1 MMSKRY
7 LAFNDIKVV
16 NINKW
21 SIKCSLISIIVSV
34 VLYIIPYLMYKMGI
48 ISDGTFTLFILVIV
62 VFSSLGIIVFCN
74 FQNGLFITNNVI
86 N

>member
-1 MMSKRY
+1 MSKRY

-34 VLYIIPYLMYKMGI
+34 LLYIIPYLMYKMGI
-48 ISDGTFTLFILVIV
+48 INDGTFCLFILVIV
-62 VFSSLGIIVFCN
+62 VFSCVGIIMYCN
-74 FQNGLFITNNVI
+74 FQNGLFITNNAI

>member
-1 MMSKRY
+1 MISKRY
-7 LAFNDIKVV
+7 SEFSDIKVV

-34 VLYIIPYLMYKMGI
+34 LLYIIPYLMYKMGI
-48 ISDGTFTLFILVIV
+48 ISDATFYLFILVIV
-62 VFSSLGIIVFCN
+62 IFSCLGIIIYCN

>member
-1 MMSKRY
+1 MISKRY

-21 SIKCSLISIIVSV
+21 SVECSLIGIMVSV
-34 VLYIIPYLMYKMGI
+34 LLYIFPYFMYKMGI
-48 ISDGTFTLFILVIV
+48 ISDKTLILFILVIV
-62 VFSSLGIIVFCN
+62 VFSCLGVIVYCN
-74 FQNGLFITNNVI
+74 FQNGLFITNNEI

>member
-1 MMSKRY
+1 MISKRY
-7 LAFNDIKVV
+7 SEFNDIKVI

-34 VLYIIPYLMYKMGI
+34 LLYIIPYLMYKIGLI
-48 ISDGTFTLFILVIV
+48 NDATFYLFILVIV
-62 VFSSLGIIVFCN
+62 IFSCLGIIIYCN

>member
-1 MMSKRY
+1 MSKRY

-62 VFSSLGIIVFCN
+62 VFSCLGIIVFCN

>member
-1 MMSKRY
+1 MISKRY
-7 LAFNDIKVV
+7 SEFSDIKVV

-34 VLYIIPYLMYKMGI
+34 LLYIIPYLMYKMLI
-48 ISDGTFTLFILVIV
+48 ISDVTFYLFILVIV
-62 VFSSLGIIVFCN
+62 VFSCLGIIIYCN

>member
-62 VFSSLGIIVFCN
+62 VFSCLGIIVFCN